1 MTSDRKVVPD
11 GGRSGPGGGTGWSTP
26 PPPLPPAPEV
36 LVIGNP
42 GPVPPPPAGTPS
54 PAGFVSRLSLRTR
67 VGALAALGVGLAVTL
82 TALAAYLTV
91 ASQLRASV
99 DSNLL
104 ERATQAVSTPL
115 GNPVQLVRQPA
126 EAILAADLRIA
137 LLREDGQTISVDPR
151 STPPLGRDELAVAQ
165 GREPESVRT
174 LPLDGE
180 PMRVVA
186 VPAGRDQFGNE
197 YALVLAQPTE
207 QTEQVLDRLRIV
219 SFVAGGVGILLA
231 TWAGLSIARAGL
243 RPVRELTQAAE
254 HVAATGQLVP
264 IEVTGTDEIARLAHA
279 FNAMLAALQEARL
292 RQSRLVAD
300 AGHELRTPLTSMR
313 TNLDLLAQ
321 SEAGGGTAGGL
332 SPGDRTQLIA
342 DTRAQAVELST
353 LVGDLVELSRE
364 DPPATSREQLDV
376 ADVVRDALSR
386 VRRRAPGI
394 TFAADLR
401 SWFVQG
407 DATQLGRAATNLLDN
422 AAKFS
427 PPHGTVTVTL
437 HDGVLDVSD
446 EGPGIA
452 DVDLPRVFDRFY
464 RSSEARGLPGSG
476 LGLAIVKAAAER
488 HGGSVEAGRS
498 PSGGAR
504 LTMRLPGASSP
515 ALA

>member
-1 MTSDRKVVPD
+1 MTSDAAR
-11 GGRSGPGGGTGWSTP
+11 RAWSP
-26 PPPLPPAPEV
+26 SNIVPPLPPAPEA
-36 LVIGNP
+36 LVTGNH
-42 GPVPPPPAGTPS
+42 GAGPPPPPPPDRLSSSG
-54 PAGFVSRLSLRTR
+54 GFASRLSLRTR
-67 VGALAALGVGLAVTL
+67 VGALAAMSVGLAVTL

-91 ASQLRASV
+91 SSQLQSSV
-99 DSNLL
+99 DENLL
-104 ERATQAVSTPL
+104 DRAQQAVSTPF
-115 GNPVQLVRQPA
+115 GDPSQLVNQPA

-137 LLREDGQTISVDPR
+137 LLREDGQPFTADER
-151 STPPLGRDELAVAQ
+151 STPPMGRDELAVARGSEEQ
-165 GREPESVRT
+165 SVRT
-174 LPLDGE
+174 LYLDGE
-180 PMRVVA
+180 RFRVVS
-186 VPAGRDQFGNE
+186 VPAGNDLRGLE

-207 QTEQVLDRLRIV
+207 QTEQVLDRLRLV
-219 SFVAGGVGILLA
+219 SFIAGGVGIVLA

-243 RPVRELTQAAE
+243 RPVRQLTQAAE
-254 HVAATGQLVP
+254 HVAATGQLEP
-264 IEVTGTDEIARLAHA
+264 IEVTGSDEIARLAHA

-321 SEAGGGTAGGL
+321 SDASGGL
-332 SPGDRTQLIA
+332 AASDRAQLVA

-364 DPPATSREQLDV
+364 DPPAASREQLDL

-386 VRRRAPGI
+386 VRRRAPGVA
-394 TFAADLR
+394 FAADLQ
-401 SWFVQG
+401 SWMVQG

-437 HDGVLDVSD
+437 RDGALDVCD

-452 DVDLPRVFDRFY
+452 DLDLPRVFDRFY

-488 HGGSVEAGRS
+488 HGGSVEAGRA

-504 LTMRLPGASSP
+504 LTMRVPGASST
-515 ALA
+515 ALD

>member
-1 MTSDRKVVPD
+1 MTSDAARRV
-11 GGRSGPGGGTGWSTP
+11 WSP
-26 PPPLPPAPEV
+26 SNA
-36 LVIGNP
+36 
-42 GPVPPPPAGTPS
+42 VPPPPPPKRPS
-54 PAGFVSRLSLRTR
+54 APPGPPGGPPPDAQPTGFASRLSLRTR

-91 ASQLRASV
+91 SSQLQSSV
-99 DSNLL
+99 DENLL
-104 ERATQAVSTPL
+104 ARARSAVSTTL
-115 GNPVQLVRQPA
+115 GDPNQLATVPGA
-126 EAILAADLRIA
+126 AIVATDVRIA
-137 LLREDGQTISVDPR
+137 LLQANGTAIVARGTDTS
-151 STPPLGRDELAVAQ
+151 PPMGDTEVEVALAESPQ
-165 GREPESVRT
+165 SVRT
-174 LPLDGE
+174 ADLRGDRY
-180 PMRVVA
+180 RVVA
-186 VPAGRDQFGNE
+186 VPAQPGF
-197 YALVLAQPTE
+197 ALVLAQSTE
-207 QTEQVLDRLRIV
+207 QTEEVLDRLRLV
-219 SFVAGGVGILLA
+219 SFIAGGVGIVLA

-243 RPVRELTQAAE
+243 RPVRQLTQAAE
-254 HVAATGQLVP
+254 HVAATGQLEP
-264 IEVTGTDEIARLAHA
+264 IEVTGSDEIARLAHA
-279 FNAMLAALQEARL
+279 FNAMLAALSEARL

-321 SEAGGGTAGGL
+321 SEASGGL
-332 SPGDRTQLIA
+332 AAADRTQLIA

-364 DPPATSREQLDV
+364 DPPAASREQVDV

-386 VRRRAPGI
+386 VRRRAPGVV
-394 TFAADLR
+394 FSADLQ
-401 SWFVQG
+401 SWIVPG

-437 HDGVLDVSD
+437 HDGVLDVCD

-452 DVDLPRVFDRFY
+452 DEDLPRVFDRFY
-464 RSSEARGLPGSG
+464 RSSAARGLPGSG

-504 LTMRLPGASSP
+504 LTMRLPAASSA
-515 ALA
+515 ALD

>member
-1 MTSDRKVVPD
+1 MGS
-11 GGRSGPGGGTGWSTP
+11 
-26 PPPLPPAPEV
+26 A
-36 LVIGNP
+36 
-42 GPVPPPPAGTPS
+42 
-54 PAGFVSRLSLRTR
+54 
-67 VGALAALGVGLAVTL
+67 
-82 TALAAYLTV
+82 
-91 ASQLRASV
+91 
-99 DSNLL
+99 
-104 ERATQAVSTPL
+104 
-115 GNPVQLVRQPA
+115 
-126 EAILAADLRIA
+126 
-137 LLREDGQTISVDPR
+137 
-151 STPPLGRDELAVAQ
+151 ELAVAR
-165 GREPESVRT
+165 GAEPESVRT
-174 LPLDGE
+174 LSLDGE
-180 PMRVVA
+180 RYRVVA
-186 VPAGRDQFGNE
+186 VPAGNDPRGFE
-197 YALVLAQPTE
+197 YALVLAQPTA
-207 QTEQVLDRLRIV
+207 QTDQVLDRLRLV
-219 SFVAGGVGILLA
+219 SFIAGGVGIILA

-243 RPVRELTQAAE
+243 RPVRQLTQAAE
-254 HVAATGQLVP
+254 HVAATGQLEP
-264 IEVTGTDEIARLAHA
+264 IEVTGSDEIARLAHA

-321 SEAGGGTAGGL
+321 SDAGGGSGGGL
-332 SPGDRTQLIA
+332 AASDRAQLIA

-364 DPPATSREQLDV
+364 DPPAASREQLDL

-386 VRRRAPGI
+386 VRRRAPGVA
-394 TFAADLR
+394 FSADLD

-437 HDGVLDVSD
+437 HDGALDVCD
-446 EGPGIA
+446 EGPGID

-488 HGGSVEAGRS
+488 HGGSVEAGRA

-504 LTMRLPGASSP
+504 LTMRVPGSSSA
-515 ALA
+515 ALD

>member
-1 MTSDRKVVPD
+1 MTSDAARRV
-11 GGRSGPGGGTGWSTP
+11 RSPSR
-26 PPPLPPAPEV
+26 
-36 LVIGNP
+36 
-42 GPVPPPPAGTPS
+42 VPPPPPGDTGRAPDPPPDDASDGSGGRSAP
-54 PAGFVSRLSLRTR
+54 GFASRLSLRTR

-91 ASQLRASV
+91 SSQLQSSIDEGLQNRA
-99 DSNLL
+99 
-104 ERATQAVSTPL
+104 EQAVTTTL
-115 GNPVQLVRQPA
+115 GDPEQLARVPSA
-126 EAILAADLRIA
+126 AILATDIRIA
-137 LLREDGQTISVDPR
+137 LLRADGTAFAAVGADSAPPMGDP
-151 STPPLGRDELAVAQ
+151 ELEVAR
-165 GREPESVRT
+165 GDSPESVRT
-174 LPLDGE
+174 TDLRGDSY
-180 PMRVVA
+180 RVVA
-186 VPAGRDQFGNE
+186 VPAQPGF
-197 YALVLAQPTE
+197 ALVLGQSTA
-207 QTEQVLDRLRIV
+207 QTEELLDRLRLV
-219 SFVAGGVGILLA
+219 SFIAGGVGIVLA

-243 RPVRELTQAAE
+243 RPVRQLTQAAE
-254 HVAATGQLVP
+254 HVAATGQLEP
-264 IEVTGTDEIARLAHA
+264 IEVTGSDEIARLAHA
-279 FNAMLAALQEARL
+279 FNAMLAALSEARL

-321 SEAGGGTAGGL
+321 SEASGGL
-332 SPGDRTQLIA
+332 AAADRTQLIA

-364 DPPATSREQLDV
+364 DPPAGSREQVDV

-386 VRRRAPGI
+386 VRRRAPGVA
-394 TFAADLR
+394 FAADLH

-437 HDGVLDVSD
+437 REGVLDVCD

-452 DVDLPRVFDRFY
+452 EVDLPRVFDRFY

-488 HGGSVEAGRS
+488 HGGSVEAGRAG
-498 PSGGAR
+498 SGGAR
-504 LTMRLPGASSP
+504 LTMRLPGASSA
-515 ALA
+515 ALD

>member
-1 MTSDRKVVPD
+1 MTSDAAR
-11 GGRSGPGGGTGWSTP
+11 RTWSP
-26 PPPLPPAPEV
+26 SS
-36 LVIGNP
+36 
-42 GPVPPPPAGTPS
+42 VPPPPPDHTRNAAAPPPPPGSGAGGAAGPS
-54 PAGFVSRLSLRTR
+54 SGTGFASRLSLRAR
-67 VGALAALGVGLAVTL
+67 VGALAALGVGLAITL

-91 ASQLRASV
+91 SSQLRTSV
-99 DSNLL
+99 DENLL
-104 ERATQAVSTPL
+104 DRAQQAVSTPL
-115 GNPVQLVRQPA
+115 GNPALLVQQPA

-137 LLREDGQTISVDPR
+137 LLGEDGQPIAADAR
-151 STPPLGRDELAVAQ
+151 STPPMGRDELAVALGSEEQ
-165 GREPESVRT
+165 SVRT
-174 LPLDGE
+174 LDLDGE

-186 VPAGRDQFGNE
+186 VSAGRDIRTGLH

-207 QTEQVLDRLRIV
+207 QTEEVLDRLRLV
-219 SFVAGGVGILLA
+219 SFVAGGVGIVLA

-243 RPVRELTQAAE
+243 RPVRQLTQAAE
-254 HVAATGQLVP
+254 HVAATGQLEP
-264 IEVTGTDEIARLAHA
+264 IEVTGSDEIARLAHA

-321 SEAGGGTAGGL
+321 SDAGGGLA
-332 SPGDRTQLIA
+332 PADRAQLIT

-364 DPPATSREQLDV
+364 DAPAASHEQLDL

-386 VRRRAPGI
+386 VRRRAPGVA
-394 TFAADLR
+394 FAADLD
-401 SWFVQG
+401 SWMVQG

-427 PPHGTVTVTL
+427 PPNGTVTVTL
-437 HDGVLDVSD
+437 HDGALDVCD

-476 LGLAIVKAAAER
+476 LGLAIVKAAAQR
-488 HGGSVEAGRS
+488 HGGSVEAGRA

-504 LTMRLPGASSP
+504 LTMRLPGASST
-515 ALA
+515 ALD

>member
-1 MTSDRKVVPD
+1 MTSDAARRVRTPASIPPPPPPGPAGAPAD
-11 GGRSGPGGGTGWSTP
+11 SPGPPGDEPGGRSRPGF
-26 PPPLPPAPEV
+26 A
-36 LVIGNP
+36 
-42 GPVPPPPAGTPS
+42 
-54 PAGFVSRLSLRTR
+54 SRLSLRTR

-91 ASQLRASV
+91 SSQLRSSV
-99 DSNLL
+99 DANLL
-104 ERATQAVSTPL
+104 DRAQQAVSTPF
-115 GNPVQLVRQPA
+115 GNATELVNQPA

-137 LLREDGQTISVDPR
+137 LLRQDGQPYTADER
-151 STPPLGRDELAVAQ
+151 SAPPMGRDELAVAS
-165 GREPESVRT
+165 GTEPQSVRT
-174 LPLDGE
+174 LDLDGE
-180 PMRVVA
+180 PFRVVA
-186 VPAGRDQFGNE
+186 VPAGRDRFGAE

-207 QTEQVLDRLRIV
+207 QTEEVLDRLRLV
-219 SFVAGGVGILLA
+219 SFIAGGVGIVLA

-243 RPVRELTQAAE
+243 RPVRKLTQAAE
-254 HVAATGQLVP
+254 HVAATGQLEP
-264 IEVTGTDEIARLAHA
+264 IEVTGSDEIARLAHA
-279 FNAMLAALQEARL
+279 FNAMLAALSEARL

-321 SEAGGGTAGGL
+321 SEASGGL
-332 SPGDRTQLIA
+332 AAADRTQLIS

-364 DPPATSREQLDV
+364 DPPAASREQVDV

-386 VRRRAPGI
+386 VRRRAPGVA
-394 TFAADLR
+394 FAADLH

-427 PPHGTVTVTL
+427 PPHGTVSVTL
-437 HDGVLDVSD
+437 REGVLDVCD

-452 DVDLPRVFDRFY
+452 EVDRPRVFDRFY

-504 LTMRLPGASSP
+504 LTMRLPGASSA
-515 ALA
+515 ALD